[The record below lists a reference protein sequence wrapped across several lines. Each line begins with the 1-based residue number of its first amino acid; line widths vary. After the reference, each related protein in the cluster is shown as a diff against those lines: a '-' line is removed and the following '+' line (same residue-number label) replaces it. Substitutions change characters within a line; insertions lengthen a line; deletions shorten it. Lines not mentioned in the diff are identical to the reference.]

1 MDRIDLTELEA
12 GNVTLEELYRTM
24 AKEMGPQPWL
34 KPGTPWAETPVE
46 IMLGAILVQN
56 TNWRNVEPSLIAL
69 KAQTGFNPAKL
80 REYTPDT
87 LIPVIRSSGFYQR
100 KSEAILALATWLGEA
115 NDDLAALKQRGG
127 ASLRE
132 ELLSITG
139 IGNET
144 ADYILMYTL
153 DHGTFMVD
161 TYARR
166 LFGWLGATMPK
177 TYPAFQ
183 KKVMGQLD
191 FALADYQ
198 EFHALI
204 DEFGKQIKNDTDFAQ
219 SFLAGKQLTI

>member
-1 MDRIDLTELEA
+1 M
-12 GNVTLEELYRTM
+12 TLMELYQLM

-34 KPGTPWAETPVE
+34 RPGTPWAVTPVE

-56 TNWRNVEPSLIAL
+56 TNWRNVEPALIKI
-69 KAQTGFNPAKL
+69 KAATQFKPAKL
-80 REYTPDT
+80 RTYTPET
-87 LIPVIRSSGFYQR
+87 LVPLIQTSGFYHR
-100 KSEAILALATWLGEA
+100 KSEAILALADWLGTA
-115 NDDLAALKQRGG
+115 NDNLTALRQRDG
-127 ASLRE
+127 ASLRQD
-132 ELLSITG
+132 LLAITG

-166 LFGWLGATMPK
+166 LFTWLGATMPK

-183 KKVMGQLD
+183 RRVLPQLD
-191 FALADYQ
+191 FALTDFQ

-204 DEFGKQIKNDTDFAQ
+204 DEFGKRIKSSADFEQ
-219 SFLAGKQLTI
+219 SFLAGKHLNV

>member
-1 MDRIDLTELEA
+1 M
-12 GNVTLEELYRTM
+12 TLEELYRTM

-56 TNWRNVEPSLIAL
+56 TNWRNVEPSLIQL
-69 KAQTGFNPAKL
+69 KAQTRFEPAKL
-80 REYTPDT
+80 REYTPAT

-100 KSEAILALATWLGEA
+100 KSAAILSLATWLGRA
-115 NDDLAALKQRGG
+115 HDDLAALRQRDG
-127 ASLRE
+127 ASLRK

-166 LFGWLGATMPK
+166 LFTWLGAEMPK

-183 KKVMGQLD
+183 KKVMGQLN
-191 FALADYQ
+191 FGLADYQ

-204 DEFGKQIKNDTDFAQ
+204 DEFGKRVKTDADFAE
-219 SFLAGKQLTI
+219 SFLAGQRLTV

>member
-1 MDRIDLTELEA
+1 MTI
-12 GNVTLEELYRTM
+12 EELYRTM
-24 AKEMGPQPWL
+24 AKKMGPQPWL

-56 TNWRNVEPSLIAL
+56 TNWRNVEPSLLNL
-69 KAQTGFNPAKL
+69 KRETAFDPARL
-80 REYTPDT
+80 RQLTSET
-87 LIPVIRSSGFYQR
+87 LVSLIKSSGFYQR
-100 KSEAILALATWLGEA
+100 KGAAILALANWLGQA
-115 NDDLAALKQRGG
+115 DDDLIALKQRDG
-127 ASLRE
+127 ASLRQD
-132 ELLSITG
+132 LLGITG

-166 LFGWLGATMPK
+166 LFAWLGATMPK

-183 KKVMGQLD
+183 KQVLAR
-191 FALADYQ
+191 FSLELADYQ

-204 DEFGKQIKNDTDFAQ
+204 DEFGKQVKSDEDFAQ
-219 SFLAGKQLTI
+219 SFLAGQRLTL

>member
-1 MDRIDLTELEA
+1 M
-12 GNVTLEELYRTM
+12 TLEELYRTM

-34 KPGTPWAETPVE
+34 RPGTPWAETPVE

-56 TNWRNVEPSLIAL
+56 TNWRNVEPSLIKL
-69 KAQTGFNPAKL
+69 KAQTGFTPAKL
-80 REYTPDT
+80 RAYTPET
-87 LIPVIRSSGFYQR
+87 LMPVIRSSGFYRR
-100 KSEAILALATWLGEA
+100 KSAAILALAEWLGEA
-115 NDDLAALKQRGG
+115 DDDLAALKRRDG
-127 ASLRE
+127 ASLRAD
-132 ELLSITG
+132 LLSITG

-153 DHGTFMVD
+153 DHGAFMVD

-166 LFGWLGATMPK
+166 LFTWLGATMPK

-191 FALADYQ
+191 FGLSDYQ

-204 DEFGKQIKNDTDFAQ
+204 DEFGKRVKDEADFAQ
-219 SFLAGKQLTI
+219 SFLAGHRLTV

>member
-1 MDRIDLTELEA
+1 M
-12 GNVTLEELYRTM
+12 TLEELYRTM
-24 AKEMGPQPWL
+24 AREMGPQPWL

-56 TNWRNVEPSLIAL
+56 TNWRNVEPSLIKL
-69 KAQTGFNPAKL
+69 KAQTGFEPAKL
-80 REYTPDT
+80 RAYTPET
-87 LIPVIRSSGFYQR
+87 LMPVIRSSGFYRR
-100 KSEAILALATWLGEA
+100 KSTAILDLADWLGQA
-115 NDDLAALKQRGG
+115 NDDLAALKRRDG
-127 ASLRE
+127 ASLRAD
-132 ELLSITG
+132 LLGITG

-166 LFGWLGATMPK
+166 LFTWLGATMPK

-183 KKVMGQLD
+183 RKVMGQLN
-191 FALADYQ
+191 FGLADYQ

-204 DEFGKQIKNDTDFAQ
+204 DEFGKRVKGDADFAQ
-219 SFLAGKQLTI
+219 SFLAGQHLRF

>member
-1 MDRIDLTELEA
+1 MTI
-12 GNVTLEELYRTM
+12 EELYREM
-24 AKEMGPQPWL
+24 AKQMGPQPWL

-56 TNWRNVEPSLIAL
+56 TNWRNVEPSLINL
-69 KAQTGFNPAKL
+69 KRETGFVPAEL
-80 REYTPDT
+80 RNLTPT
-87 LIPVIRSSGFYQR
+87 TITPLIKTSGFYNR
-100 KSEAILALATWLGEA
+100 KGPAILALADWLGQA
-115 NDDLAALKQRGG
+115 DDDLDVLKHRDG
-127 ASLRE
+127 ASLRQD
-132 ELLSITG
+132 LMSITG

-166 LFGWLGATMPK
+166 LFTWLGATMPK

-183 KKVMGQLD
+183 KKVLGQFKLE
-191 FALADYQ
+191 LADYQ

-204 DEFGKQIKNDTDFAQ
+204 DEFGKKIKNDADFED
-219 SFLAGKQLTI
+219 SFLAGKKLVVE

>member
-1 MDRIDLTELEA
+1 MIREEVA
-12 GNVTLEELYRTM
+12 HVTLEELYRTM

-34 KPGTPWAETPVE
+34 RPGTPWAETPVE

-56 TNWRNVEPSLIAL
+56 TNWRNVEPSLIKL
-69 KAQTGFNPAKL
+69 KAQTGFTPAKL
-80 REYTPDT
+80 RAYTPET
-87 LIPVIRSSGFYQR
+87 LMPVIRSSGFYRR
-100 KSEAILALATWLGEA
+100 KSAAILALAEWLGEA
-115 NDDLAALKQRGG
+115 SDDLAALKRRDG
-127 ASLRE
+127 ASLRAD
-132 ELLSITG
+132 LLSITG

-153 DHGTFMVD
+153 DHGAFMVD

-166 LFGWLGATMPK
+166 LFTWLGATMPK

-191 FALADYQ
+191 FGLSDYQ

-204 DEFGKQIKNDTDFAQ
+204 DEFGKRVKDEADFAQ
-219 SFLAGKQLTI
+219 SFLAGHRLTV

>member
-1 MDRIDLTELEA
+1 MTI
-12 GNVTLEELYRTM
+12 EELYRKM
-24 AKEMGPQPWL
+24 AAEMGPQPWL

-56 TNWRNVEPSLIAL
+56 TNWRNVEPSLINL
-69 KAQTGFNPAKL
+69 KRETGFVPANL
-80 REYTPDT
+80 RQLTSATIIP
-87 LIPVIRSSGFYQR
+87 LIKSSGFYNR
-100 KSEAILALATWLGEA
+100 KGPAILALAEWLGRA
-115 NDDLAALKQRGG
+115 DDDLEVLKKQDGAALRANLMG
-127 ASLRE
+127 
-132 ELLSITG
+132 ITG

-166 LFGWLGATMPK
+166 LFSWLGAAMPK

-183 KKVMGQLD
+183 KQVLQQFPLG
-191 FALADYQ
+191 LADCQ

-204 DEFGKQIKNDTDFAQ
+204 DEFGKQVKDDADFAA
-219 SFLAGKQLTI
+219 SFLAGASLQV

>member
-1 MDRIDLTELEA
+1 MTI
-12 GNVTLEELYRTM
+12 EELYREM
-24 AKEMGPQPWL
+24 AREMGPQPWL
-34 KPGTPWAETPVE
+34 KPGTPWAETPIE

-56 TNWRNVEPSLIAL
+56 TNWRNVEPSLLNL
-69 KAQTGFNPAKL
+69 KRVTGFDPAKL
-80 REYTPDT
+80 RQLTPT
-87 LIPVIRSSGFYQR
+87 TITPLIKSSGFYNR
-100 KSEAILALATWLGEA
+100 KGPAILALADWLGQA
-115 NDDLAALKQRGG
+115 DDDLSRLKQRAG
-127 ASLRE
+127 ASLRQD
-132 ELLSITG
+132 LMAITG

-183 KKVMGQLD
+183 KQVLGQFNLE
-191 FALADYQ
+191 LADYQ

-204 DEFGKQIKNDTDFAQ
+204 DEFGKQVKNDSDFATT
-219 SFLAGKQLTI
+219 FLAGQTLTC

>member
-1 MDRIDLTELEA
+1 MTI
-12 GNVTLEELYRTM
+12 EELYHRM
-24 AKEMGPQPWL
+24 AAEMGPQPWL

-56 TNWRNVEPSLIAL
+56 TNWRNVEPSLINL
-69 KAQTGFNPAKL
+69 KRVTGFDPAKL
-80 REYTPDT
+80 RALTPAT
-87 LIPVIRSSGFYQR
+87 ITPLIRSSGFYNR
-100 KSEAILALATWLGEA
+100 KGPAILALATWLGQA
-115 NDDLAALKQRGG
+115 NDDLAALKQRSGS
-127 ASLRE
+127 SLRAD
-132 ELLSITG
+132 LMAITG

-166 LFGWLGATMPK
+166 LFAWLGATMPK

-183 KKVMGQLD
+183 KQVLRQFPLG
-191 FALADYQ
+191 LADCQ

-204 DEFGKQIKNDTDFAQ
+204 DEFGKQVKDDADFAQ
-219 SFLAGKQLTI
+219 SFLAGQRLVV

>member
-1 MDRIDLTELEA
+1 M
-12 GNVTLEELYRTM
+12 TLEELYRTM

-56 TNWRNVEPSLIAL
+56 TNWRNVEPSLINL
-69 KAQTGFNPAKL
+69 KAQTGFEPAKL
-80 REYTPDT
+80 RAYTADT

-100 KSEAILALATWLGEA
+100 KSAAILALATWLGTA
-115 NDDLAALKQRGG
+115 DDNLAALKQRDG
-127 ASLRE
+127 ASLRAD
-132 ELLSITG
+132 LLSITG

-166 LFGWLGATMPK
+166 LFTWLGATMPK

-191 FALADYQ
+191 FGLADYQ

-204 DEFGKQIKNDTDFAQ
+204 DEFGKRVKSDADFAA
-219 SFLAGKQLTI
+219 SFLAGQRLVV

>member
-1 MDRIDLTELEA
+1 MTIEDL
-12 GNVTLEELYRTM
+12 YHTM
-24 AKEMGPQPWL
+24 ATAMGPQPWL
-34 KPGTPWAETPVE
+34 RPGTPWAETPIE

-69 KAQTGFNPAKL
+69 KRATGFDPAKL
-80 REYTPDT
+80 RDLTPAT
-87 LIPVIRSSGFYQR
+87 LTPLIRPSGFYRR
-100 KSEAILALATWLGEA
+100 KATAILDLAAWLGEHD
-115 NDDLAALKQRGG
+115 DDLAALRQGDAATQR
-127 ASLRE
+127 A
-132 ELLSITG
+132 ELLAITG

-166 LFGWLGATMPK
+166 LFDWLGATMPK

-183 KKVMGQLD
+183 KRV
-191 FALADYQ
+191 LAQFPLGLHDCQ

-204 DEFGKQIKNDTDFAQ
+204 DEFGKAVKTQSDFDQ
-219 SFLAGKQLTI
+219 SFLAGWHLMV

>member
-1 MDRIDLTELEA
+1 MTI
-12 GNVTLEELYRTM
+12 EELYRMM

-34 KPGTPWAETPVE
+34 RPGTPWAETPVE

-56 TNWRNVEPSLIAL
+56 TNWRNVEPALLNLKRETAFEPARLRALTTETITPLIR
-69 KAQTGFNPAKL
+69 T
-80 REYTPDT
+80 
-87 LIPVIRSSGFYQR
+87 SGFYRR
-100 KSEAILALATWLGEA
+100 KAAAILSLAAWLGDHD
-115 NDDLAALKQRGG
+115 DDLDALRHGDG
-127 ASLRE
+127 ETERA
-132 ELLSITG
+132 ELLAITG

-166 LFGWLGATMPK
+166 LFDWLGTTMPK

-183 KKVMGQLD
+183 KRV
-191 FALADYQ
+191 LAQFPLGLHDCQ

-204 DEFGKQIKNDTDFAQ
+204 DEFGKAHKSQADFDQ
-219 SFLAGKQLTI
+219 SFLAGHRLVV

>member
-1 MDRIDLTELEA
+1 MTI
-12 GNVTLEELYRTM
+12 EELYRTM
-24 AKEMGPQPWL
+24 AQKMGPQPWL

-56 TNWRNVEPSLIAL
+56 TNWRNVEPSLLNL
-69 KAQTGFNPAKL
+69 KRETAFAPARL
-80 REYTPDT
+80 RQLTPET
-87 LIPVIRSSGFYQR
+87 LVSLIKSSGFYQR
-100 KSEAILALATWLGEA
+100 KGAAILALANWLGQSD
-115 NDDLAALKQRGG
+115 DDLGALKQRDG
-127 ASLRE
+127 ASLRQD
-132 ELLSITG
+132 LLGITG

-166 LFGWLGATMPK
+166 LFAWLGATMPK

-183 KKVMGQLD
+183 KQVLAR
-191 FALADYQ
+191 FSLELADYQ

-204 DEFGKQIKNDTDFAQ
+204 DEFGKQVKSDEDFAQ
-219 SFLAGKQLTI
+219 SFLAGQRLTL

>member
-1 MDRIDLTELEA
+1 MTI
-12 GNVTLEELYRTM
+12 EELYHTM
-24 AKEMGPQPWL
+24 ARAMGPQPWL

-56 TNWRNVEPSLIAL
+56 TNWRNVEPAL
-69 KAQTGFNPAKL
+69 RNLKRETAFEPAKL
-80 REYTPDT
+80 RALTPAT
-87 LIPVIRSSGFYQR
+87 LTPLIQSSGFYRR
-100 KSEAILALATWLGEA
+100 KAAAILSLAAWLGDHG
-115 NDDLAALKQRGG
+115 DDLDALKHGDG
-127 ASLRE
+127 AQERA
-132 ELLSITG
+132 ELLAITG

-166 LFGWLGATMPK
+166 LFSWLGATMPK

-183 KKVMGQLD
+183 KRV
-191 FALADYQ
+191 LAQFPLGLRDRQ

-204 DEFGKQIKNDTDFAQ
+204 DEFGKQVKTDSDFAA
-219 SFLAGKQLTI
+219 SFLAGQHLTV

>member
-1 MDRIDLTELEA
+1 MTI
-12 GNVTLEELYRTM
+12 EELYRTM
-24 AKEMGPQPWL
+24 AKKMGPQPWL

-56 TNWRNVEPSLIAL
+56 TNWRNVEPSLINL
-69 KAQTGFNPAKL
+69 KRETAFKPAQL
-80 REYTPDT
+80 RQLTPET
-87 LIPVIRSSGFYQR
+87 LVPLIKTSGFYQR
-100 KSEAILALATWLGEA
+100 KGAAILALADWLGQVA
-115 NDDLAALKQRGG
+115 DDLDALKQRDGT
-127 ASLRE
+127 SLRH
-132 ELLSITG
+132 ELLGITG

-166 LFGWLGATMPK
+166 LFAWLGATMPK

-183 KKVMGQLD
+183 KQVLAR
-191 FALADYQ
+191 FSLELADYQ

-204 DEFGKQIKNDTDFAQ
+204 DEFGKQVKSDEAFAQ
-219 SFLAGKQLTI
+219 SFLAGQRLTL

>member
-1 MDRIDLTELEA
+1 MTI
-12 GNVTLEELYRTM
+12 EELYRMM

-34 KPGTPWAETPVE
+34 RPGTPWAETPVE

-56 TNWRNVEPSLIAL
+56 TNWRNVEPALLNLKRETAFEPARLRALTTETITPLIR
-69 KAQTGFNPAKL
+69 T
-80 REYTPDT
+80 
-87 LIPVIRSSGFYQR
+87 SGFYRR
-100 KSEAILALATWLGEA
+100 KAAAILSLAAWLGDHD
-115 NDDLAALKQRGG
+115 DDLDALRHGDG
-127 ASLRE
+127 ETERA
-132 ELLSITG
+132 ELLAITG

-166 LFGWLGATMPK
+166 LFDWLGTTMPK

-183 KKVMGQLD
+183 KRV
-191 FALADYQ
+191 LAQFPLGLHDCQ

-204 DEFGKQIKNDTDFAQ
+204 DEFGKVHRSQADFDQ
-219 SFLAGKQLTI
+219 SFLAGHRLVV

>member
-1 MDRIDLTELEA
+1 MTI
-12 GNVTLEELYRTM
+12 EELYREM
-24 AKEMGPQPWL
+24 AKQMGPQPWL

-56 TNWRNVEPSLIAL
+56 TNWRNVEPSLINL
-69 KAQTGFNPAKL
+69 KRETGFVPAELRKL
-80 REYTPDT
+80 TPT
-87 LIPVIRSSGFYQR
+87 TITPLIKTSGFYNR
-100 KSEAILALATWLGEA
+100 KGPAILALADWLGRA
-115 NDDLAALKQRGG
+115 NDDLDVLKHRDG
-127 ASLRE
+127 ASLRQD
-132 ELLSITG
+132 LMSITG

-166 LFGWLGATMPK
+166 LFTWLGATMPK

-183 KKVMGQLD
+183 KKVLGQFKL
-191 FALADYQ
+191 ALADCQ

-204 DEFGKQIKNDTDFAQ
+204 DEFGKKIKNDADFED
-219 SFLAGKQLTI
+219 SFLAGEKLVVE

>member
-1 MDRIDLTELEA
+1 M
-12 GNVTLEELYRTM
+12 
-24 AKEMGPQPWL
+24 
-34 KPGTPWAETPVE
+34 
-46 IMLGAILVQN
+46 
-56 TNWRNVEPSLIAL
+56 EPSLIKL

-80 REYTPDT
+80 RDYTPET

-100 KSEAILALATWLGEA
+100 KSAAILALATWLGTA
-115 NDDLAALKQRGG
+115 NDDLDALKRRDG
-127 ASLRE
+127 ASLRS

-166 LFGWLGATMPK
+166 LFTWLGATMPK

-191 FALADYQ
+191 FGLSDYQ

-204 DEFGKQIKNDTDFAQ
+204 DEFGKRVKSDADFAQ
-219 SFLAGKQLTI
+219 SFLAGYRLTV

>member
-1 MDRIDLTELEA
+1 M
-12 GNVTLEELYRTM
+12 TLEELYRTM
-24 AKEMGPQPWL
+24 AHEMGPQPWL
-34 KPGTPWAETPVE
+34 RPGTPWAETPVE

-56 TNWRNVEPSLIAL
+56 TNWRNVEPSLIKL

-80 REYTPDT
+80 RDYTPET

-100 KSEAILALATWLGEA
+100 KSAAILALATWLGTV
-115 NDDLAALKQRGG
+115 NDDLAALKRRDG
-127 ASLRE
+127 ASLRS

-166 LFGWLGATMPK
+166 LFTWLGATMPK

-191 FALADYQ
+191 FGLSDYQ

-204 DEFGKQIKNDTDFAQ
+204 DEFGKRVKSDADFAQ
-219 SFLAGKQLTI
+219 SFLAGYRLTV

>member
-1 MDRIDLTELEA
+1 MIREEVA
-12 GNVTLEELYRTM
+12 HVTLEELYRTM

-34 KPGTPWAETPVE
+34 RPGTPWAETPVE

-56 TNWRNVEPSLIAL
+56 TNWRNVEPSLIKL
-69 KAQTGFNPAKL
+69 KAQTGFTPAKL
-80 REYTPDT
+80 RAYTPET
-87 LIPVIRSSGFYQR
+87 LMPVIRSSGFYRR
-100 KSEAILALATWLGEA
+100 KSAAILALAEWLGEA
-115 NDDLAALKQRGG
+115 DDDLAALKRRDG
-127 ASLRE
+127 ASLRAD
-132 ELLSITG
+132 LLSITG

-153 DHGTFMVD
+153 DHGAFMVD

-166 LFGWLGATMPK
+166 LFTWLGATMPK

-191 FALADYQ
+191 FGLSDYQ

-204 DEFGKQIKNDTDFAQ
+204 DEFGKRVKDEADFAQ
-219 SFLAGKQLTI
+219 SFLAGHRLTV

>member
-1 MDRIDLTELEA
+1 MTI
-12 GNVTLEELYRTM
+12 EELYHTM
-24 AKEMGPQPWL
+24 AHAMGPQPWL

-56 TNWRNVEPSLIAL
+56 TNWRNVEPAL
-69 KAQTGFNPAKL
+69 RNLKRETAFEPAKL
-80 REYTPDT
+80 RALTPAT
-87 LIPVIRSSGFYQR
+87 LTPLIQSSGFYRR
-100 KSEAILALATWLGEA
+100 KAAAILSLAAWLGDHD
-115 NDDLAALKQRGG
+115 DDLDALKHGDG
-127 ASLRE
+127 AQERA
-132 ELLSITG
+132 ELLAITG

-166 LFGWLGATMPK
+166 LFSWLGATMPK

-183 KKVMGQLD
+183 KRV
-191 FALADYQ
+191 LAQFPLGLRDRQ

-204 DEFGKQIKNDTDFAQ
+204 DEFGKQVKTDGDFAA
-219 SFLAGKQLTI
+219 SFLAGQHLTV